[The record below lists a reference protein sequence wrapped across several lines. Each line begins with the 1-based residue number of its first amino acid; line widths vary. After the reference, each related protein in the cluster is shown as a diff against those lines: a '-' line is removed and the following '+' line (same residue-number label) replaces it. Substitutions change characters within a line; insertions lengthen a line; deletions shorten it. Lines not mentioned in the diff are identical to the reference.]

1 MISIS
6 NLLLRW
12 VSELGGGKVTDL
24 RARILRTARSR
35 GLEIRDGAEG
45 RWIRDVSALG
55 HLDVDWRRGIWS
67 IAPPTLT
74 RLPSSDGLALIIG
87 RRTVADERAVE
98 AAEKEW
104 AIVHQVMNEV
114 AEGDIPVPDSLLVQ
128 YDSPDE
134 LPPSATA
141 AGFSFTPCAALQMFD
156 LLPDLVQGDEAAPPA
171 PGNIHTIQRYDL
183 EERSYLPAASYNED
197 GLYRWRSSD
206 WSRLVQVRRGTR
218 WLSTEHEY
226 GVYLELAR
234 LRRGVMRWRP
244 ESGTG
249 RERVGTFFVDWGAP
263 LPPLHARAVVLC
275 TGLHPCFS
283 DLAQTVRYD
292 NVPLAAAERL
302 ARSLQQELEVL
313 QPKSA
318 PGKAK

>member
-24 RARILRTARSR
+24 RTRILRTARSR
-35 GLEIRDGAEG
+35 ELEVHDGAEG

-74 RLPSSDGLALIIG
+74 RLPHSDGLALVTG

-98 AAEKEW
+98 DAEEDW
-104 AIVHQVMNEV
+104 AIVHQVVNEV

-134 LPPSATA
+134 LAEHVAAT
-141 AGFSFTPCAALQMFD
+141 GFSFTPCAALQMFA
-156 LLPDLVQGDEAAPPA
+156 LLPDLKQGDEAAPPA

-183 EERSYLPAASYNED
+183 EERSYQPASSYNQD

-206 WSRLVQVRRGTR
+206 WSRLVQIRRGTS
-218 WLSTEHEY
+218 WLSTDHEY

-234 LRRGVMRWRP
+234 LRRSVMRWRP
-244 ESGTG
+244 ETETG
-249 RERVGTFFVDWGAP
+249 REQVGALFVDWGAP
-263 LPPLHARAVVLC
+263 LPPLHARAAVLC
-275 TGLHPCFS
+275 TGLQPRFS
-283 DLAQTVRYD
+283 ALAQTVRYD
-292 NVPLAAAERL
+292 SVPHAAAERL
-302 ARSLQQELEVL
+302 ARSLQQEFEIL
-313 QPKSA
+313 QPKA
-318 PGKAK
+318 ATGKVK